1 MGIFGRSK
9 GNKQLKKKVKRE
21 YKALKKS
28 GDVKKAKGLG
38 LSKKE
43 MKEGIRKRIAEK
55 AVIRKRNVTAKKAS
69 DNIAKKESSVATSKD
84 MATERSNRSAERQAS
99 MQSKADAA
107 NKDIKSRKA
116 QGATNERVRSN
127 IKSEA
132 TAKPG
137 GEYDITN
144 RSGDKKRAKKPK
156 AMYGAKVK
164 AVKKAKAGAA
174 LKSVPSK
181 AKGLSKLPKGVRNKM
196 GYMKDGGKVK
206 KVKKKDLKSLEEA
219 KQNLK
224 NRAKSSDIQ
233 KNNPNGR
240 IGNTRALNKKKKFT
254 DMENETI
261 ARGVAKNQGRTYVSE
276 GVRSMNMKSIGKIP
290 TMKPSII
297 KSLKKASKMMKDG
310 GKVGDPPKKTK
321 KELYEIN
328 EKRYKSIRKSMTDK
342 DGNFKSED
350 DVEKFKSM
358 FRGNKRPETSAR
370 MDNTRTPKIRVKKK

>member
-84 MATERSNRSAERQAS
+84 MATERSNRSAKRQAS

-144 RSGDKKRAKKPK
+144 RSGYKTIKTK

-164 AVKKAKAGAA
+164 AVKKAKSGAA

-196 GYMKDGGKVK
+196 GYMQEGGKVK
-206 KVKKKDLKSLEEA
+206 SKSVGVLKSDTNKDGPKMEPGKKPYTKNGINYTWDRKNSVWRGDADKGLNVKKAKKGASVGSPYEA
-219 KQNLK
+219 AM
-224 NRAKSSDIQ
+224 AKW
-233 KNNPNGR
+233 
-240 IGNTRALNKKKKFT
+240 
-254 DMENETI
+254 E
-261 ARGVAKNQGRTYVSE
+261 
-276 GVRSMNMKSIGKIP
+276 
-290 TMKPSII
+290 
-297 KSLKKASKMMKDG
+297 KAMDAWR
-310 GKVGDPPKKTK
+310 VTK
-321 KELYEIN
+321 KEAISKGQLIPGPPT
-328 EKRYKSIRKSMTDK
+328 KPVKPPKASAPDISSKS
-342 DGNFKSED
+342 
-350 DVEKFKSM
+350 
-358 FRGNKRPETSAR
+358 
-370 MDNTRTPKIRVKKK
+370 DNTKTPNVRVNKKILSSFTANMKKWEKDMAAWKKADRNGEFDGKLIPAKPTKPVK

>member
-137 GEYDITN
+137 EEYDITN
-144 RSGDKKRAKKPK
+144 RSGDKKIIKKNK

-164 AVKKAKAGAA
+164 AVKKAPGGAAMKKMPTYEKGGA
-174 LKSVPSK
+174 LKSVPSD

-196 GYMKDGGKVK
+196 GYMQDGGKVK
-206 KVKKKDLKSLEEA
+206 SKSFGVLKSDANKAKKAGPKLENKPPYSRNGINYTWDRKQGVYVGDLGDNYAVKKMKDGGRLKR
-219 KQNLK
+219 LK
-224 NRAKSSDIQ
+224 KKADKKLTKGYDIRAKVESSQRGETPAMSEKKMDRLR
-233 KNNPNGR
+233 K
-240 IGNTRALNKKKKFT
+240 RANKKDRKGF
-254 DMENETI
+254 
-261 ARGVAKNQGRTYVSE
+261 AA
-276 GVRSMNMKSIGKIP
+276 
-290 TMKPSII
+290 
-297 KSLKKASKMMKDG
+297 LKKMKDG
-310 GKVGDPPKKTK
+310 GKVVKRGGGQRPAKPFRTMKEIKEEIMNKKKTRGLIK
-321 KELYEIN
+321 K
-328 EKRYKSIRKSMTDK
+328 
-342 DGNFKSED
+342 
-350 DVEKFKSM
+350 
-358 FRGNKRPETSAR
+358 
-370 MDNTRTPKIRVKKK
+370 

>member
-1 MGIFGRSK
+1 MGIFERSK

-144 RSGDKKRAKKPK
+144 RSGDKKIIKKNK

-164 AVKKAKAGAA
+164 AVKKAPGGAAMKKMPTYEKGGA

-196 GYMKDGGKVK
+196 GYMKH
-206 KVKKKDLKSLEEA
+206 
-219 KQNLK
+219 
-224 NRAKSSDIQ
+224 
-233 KNNPNGR
+233 
-240 IGNTRALNKKKKFT
+240 
-254 DMENETI
+254 
-261 ARGVAKNQGRTYVSE
+261 
-276 GVRSMNMKSIGKIP
+276 
-290 TMKPSII
+290 
-297 KSLKKASKMMKDG
+297 G

-328 EKRYKSIRKSMTDK
+328 EKRYKSIRKAMTDK

>member
-116 QGATNERVRSN
+116 QGANNERVRSN

-144 RSGDKKRAKKPK
+144 RSGYKTIKTK

-164 AVKKAKAGAA
+164 AVKKAKSGAA

-196 GYMKDGGKVK
+196 GYMKEGGKIGPKGPTK
-206 KVKKKDLKSLEEA
+206 KPKSKEVL
-219 KQNLK
+219 
-224 NRAKSSDIQ
+224 
-233 KNNPNGR
+233 PM
-240 IGNTRALNKKKKFT
+240 LNKKTNLGKFIDTAGTVLGGPAVWSMKGVKHIKKLRK
-254 DMENETI
+254 DSGMDSIKKME
-261 ARGVAKNQGRTYVSE
+261 
-276 GVRSMNMKSIGKIP
+276 
-290 TMKPSII
+290 
-297 KSLKKASKMMKDG
+297 DG

>member
-132 TAKPG
+132 TAKPD

-144 RSGDKKRAKKPK
+144 RSGDKKIIKKNK

-196 GYMKDGGKVK
+196 GYMKH
-206 KVKKKDLKSLEEA
+206 
-219 KQNLK
+219 
-224 NRAKSSDIQ
+224 
-233 KNNPNGR
+233 
-240 IGNTRALNKKKKFT
+240 
-254 DMENETI
+254 
-261 ARGVAKNQGRTYVSE
+261 
-276 GVRSMNMKSIGKIP
+276 
-290 TMKPSII
+290 
-297 KSLKKASKMMKDG
+297 G

-370 MDNTRTPKIRVKKK
+370 MDNTRTPKIKVKKK